1 MGQKWVE
8 ENNISTAHCVYLL
21 ITVKMQRETSNC
33 CHGRNDEMQ
42 KESSGILSLV
52 VGSRSVARSAGVEG
66 GPFPVLYADDL
77 TD

>member
-1 MGQKWVE
+1 
-8 ENNISTAHCVYLL
+8 
-21 ITVKMQRETSNC
+21 
-33 CHGRNDEMQ
+33 MQ